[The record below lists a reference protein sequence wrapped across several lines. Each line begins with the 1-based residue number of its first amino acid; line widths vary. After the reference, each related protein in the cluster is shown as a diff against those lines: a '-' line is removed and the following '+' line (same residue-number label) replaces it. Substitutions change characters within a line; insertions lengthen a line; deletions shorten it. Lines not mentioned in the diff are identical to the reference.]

1 MNLNNLKIGQ
11 QITGQTLN
19 FKGERIIVSGEVS
32 AINDDIV
39 YIVKKF
45 PKKEY
50 FAINKNH
57 IITGEKDAK
66 ENK

>member
-11 QITGQTLN
+11 QITGKTLN
-19 FKGERIIVSGEVS
+19 LKGERITVSGEVS

-45 PKKEY
+45 PKREY
-50 FAINKNH
+50 LPLIK
-57 IITGEKDAK
+57 IIL
-66 ENK
+66 

>member
-11 QITGQTLN
+11 QITGKTLN
-19 FKGERIIVSGEVS
+19 FKGERITVSGEVS

-50 FAINKNH
+50 FAINKNN
-57 IITGEKDAK
+57 IIIGVKDAK

>member
-1 MNLNNLKIGQ
+1 MNLNNLKIGH
-11 QITGQTLN
+11 QITGKTLN
-19 FKGERIIVSGEVS
+19 LKGERITVSGEVS

-50 FAINKNH
+50 FAINKNN
-57 IITGEKDAK
+57 IITGVKDAK

>member
-11 QITGQTLN
+11 QITGKTLN

-39 YIVKKF
+39 YLSLI
-45 PKKEY
+45 
-50 FAINKNH
+50 H
-57 IITGEKDAK
+57 I
-66 ENK
+66 